1 MNMFFWIALTLMT
14 FSAVAFLL
22 QPVLHRVR
30 ITDDSS
36 SLPILIS
43 AILIPA
49 LTVGMY
55 AYLGSPGAAVASP
68 EQSASL
74 ARMMQVSD
82 EQAAQK
88 QIASVSNLVDGLAAR
103 LADDPG
109 DAGGWLLLAK
119 SHKHLGNRSDA
130 ANAYEQAVALGK
142 SDPDLEAYLVSGE
155 TAASVDKAQQ
165 PSSGIQGR
173 VTISDSASADVD
185 GSATVFVI
193 ARSAVGSPVPL
204 AVLRTPVSTLPFEF
218 NLHDG
223 QAMVAGNKLSSVDN
237 VIITA
242 KVSANGDALST
253 VAGFETHSD
262 PVRTV
267 NPGFVTLNLGQ

>member
-14 FSAVAFLL
+14 LSAVTFLL
-22 QPVLHRVR
+22 QPVLRR
-30 ITDDSS
+30 ARTTDNSS

-43 AILIPA
+43 AILVPA
-49 LTVGMY
+49 LTIGMY
-55 AYLGSPGAAVASP
+55 AYLGSPGAAVANP
-68 EQSASL
+68 EQSVSL
-74 ARMMQVSD
+74 ARMMQVST

-88 QIASVSNLVDGLAAR
+88 QIASVSNLIDGLAAR
-103 LADDPG
+103 LADDPS

-142 SDPDLEAYLVSGE
+142 SDPDLEVYLASVE
-155 TAASVDKAQQ
+155 TPASVDKTQQ
-165 PSSGIQGR
+165 QSSGIQGR

-193 ARSAVGSPVPL
+193 ARAAVGSPVPL

-223 QAMVAGNKLSSVDN
+223 QTMVAGNKISSVDN

-242 KVSANGDALST
+242 RISADGDALSA
-253 VAGFETHSD
+253 VPGFETHSD

-267 NPGFVTLNLGQ
+267 NPGFVTLSLGQ